1 MKVLIANR
9 GEIAVRIM
17 RACREMG
24 FPTVAVYSDCDRMSP
39 HVRYADEAIA
49 LGGNEAGA
57 TYLRIDK
64 IINAARCTR
73 AAAIHPGYGFLA
85 ENSNFA
91 SSVENAG
98 IRFIGPPAAA
108 IALMGGKTEAR
119 TVASKAGVPIVPG
132 SGGPLLAGASNRE
145 LSRVGDEVGFPLFIK
160 AVAGGGGK
168 GMRFVEQRDGLH
180 RAIES
185 ARSEA
190 EAAFGNGDV
199 YIERA
204 IERGRHIEVQLLA
217 DNEGTVVPFVERECS
232 LQRRHQKVIEET
244 PSVAVGEEIR
254 HALAGAAASL
264 AREVGYT
271 NAGTIEFLLDS
282 DGNFYFLEMNT
293 RLQVE
298 HPVTELVTG
307 VDLVNWQLRIASG
320 EKLSVDPQKALQPN
334 GHAIE
339 CRVYAEDP
347 SAGFLPSPGRISFHR
362 PPSGPGVRV
371 DAGVESGFKV
381 PVYYDSMMAKVIVW
395 GENRNRA
402 IDRMQRALTEYEI
415 GGVPTTIPLFR
426 WILSLDDFSDGRF
439 DTTFLDRVLSERD
452 GTPFVDQPADAEE
465 IAVISAAVR
474 TVLGRGDRGQTSFRG
489 HGNAWR
495 RFSRSDGLRR

>member
-49 LGGNEAGA
+49 LGGNEARE

-64 IINAARCTR
+64 LINAARGTG
-73 AAAIHPGYGFLA
+73 ADAIHPGYGFLA
-85 ENSNFA
+85 ENSDFA
-91 SSVENAG
+91 SSVENEG
-98 IRFIGPPAAA
+98 IRFIGPPAAV

-119 TVASKAGVPIVPG
+119 RAASKAGVPIVPG
-132 SGGPLLAGASNRE
+132 SGGVLPPSASNQE

-168 GMRFVEQRDGLH
+168 GMRFVERRDDLH
-180 RAIES
+180 SAIES

-190 EAAFGNGDV
+190 AAAFGNGDV

-217 DNEGTVVPFVERECS
+217 DNKGTVVPFVERECS

-244 PSVAVGEEIR
+244 PSIAVGHEIR

-307 VDLVNWQLRIASG
+307 VDLVSWQLRIADG
-320 EKLSVDPQKALQPN
+320 ERLSVDPQKALQPN

-347 SAGFLPSPGRISFHR
+347 EVGFLPSPGRISFHR

-371 DAGVESGFKV
+371 DAGVESGFEV
-381 PVYYDSMMAKVIVW
+381 PVYYDSMMAKVIAW
-395 GENRNRA
+395 GENRARS

-426 WILSLDDFSDGRF
+426 WILSRDDFSDGRF
-439 DTTFLDRVLSERD
+439 DTTSLDRMLSERD
-452 GTPFVDQPADAEE
+452 GTPFVDQPLDGEE

-474 TVLGRGDRGQTSFRG
+474 TALGRGNRDNTSLRENG
-489 HGNAWR
+489 DAWR
-495 RFSRSDGLRR
+495 RFSRVDGLRR

>member
-49 LGGNEAGA
+49 LGGNEARE

-64 IINAARCTR
+64 LINAARGTG
-73 AAAIHPGYGFLA
+73 ADAIHPGYGFLA
-85 ENSNFA
+85 ENSDFA
-91 SSVENAG
+91 SSVENEG
-98 IRFIGPPAAA
+98 IRFIGPPAAV

-119 TVASKAGVPIVPG
+119 RAASKAGVPIVPG
-132 SGGPLLAGASNRE
+132 SGGVLPPSASNQE

-168 GMRFVEQRDGLH
+168 GMRFVERRDDLH
-180 RAIES
+180 SAIES

-190 EAAFGNGDV
+190 AAAFGNGDV

-217 DNEGTVVPFVERECS
+217 DNKGTVVPFVERECS

-244 PSVAVGEEIR
+244 PSIAVGHEIR

-307 VDLVNWQLRIASG
+307 VDLVSWQLRIADG
-320 EKLSVDPQKALQPN
+320 ERLSVDPQKALQPN

-347 SAGFLPSPGRISFHR
+347 EVGFLPSPGRISFHR

-371 DAGVESGFKV
+371 DAGVESGFEV
-381 PVYYDSMMAKVIVW
+381 PVYYDSMMAKVIAW
-395 GENRNRA
+395 GENRARS

-426 WILSLDDFSDGRF
+426 WILSRDDFSDGRF
-439 DTTFLDRVLSERD
+439 DTTSLDRMLSERD
-452 GTPFVDQPADAEE
+452 GTPFVDQPLDGEE

-474 TVLGRGDRGQTSFRG
+474 TALGRGNRDSTSLRENG
-489 HGNAWR
+489 DAWR
-495 RFSRSDGLRR
+495 RFSRADGLRR